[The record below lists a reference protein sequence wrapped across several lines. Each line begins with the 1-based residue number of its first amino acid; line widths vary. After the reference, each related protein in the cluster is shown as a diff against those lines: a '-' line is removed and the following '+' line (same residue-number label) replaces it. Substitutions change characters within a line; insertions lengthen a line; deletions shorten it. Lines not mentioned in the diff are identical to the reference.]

1 MAWIADQLLK
11 LIGEHALDECITE
24 SKLVALSKLKE
35 KQVENAV
42 CKLRK
47 HGLVTR
53 TAPGCYRLTSEGK
66 EALAAEAPVIR
77 PGPKGTYQ
85 KVRIHRHS
93 LRARVWRAIR
103 IRRKFSIPE
112 IEPLVL
118 QGHEKNMRSNI
129 GKYLKALE
137 LAGYLVRM
145 KKREAGTAPT
155 SNGFARWWLP
165 DDKNTGPIA
174 PVWRPARNVVFDQNT
189 GEEVPL
195 CGDHS

>member
-1 MAWIADQLLK
+1 MAWIAEHLLK
-11 LIGEHALDECITE
+11 VIGEHAPDECITE
-24 SKLVALSKLKE
+24 ERLVNLTRLKPM
-35 KQVENAV
+35 QVENAAR
-42 CKLRK
+42 KLRK
-47 HGLVTR
+47 HNLVML
-53 TAPGCYRLTSEGK
+53 TAPGCYRLTSAGK
-66 EALAAEAPVIR
+66 VALATEDARLRSGPRGAQ
-77 PGPKGTYQ
+77 PG
-85 KVRIHRHS
+85 VRIHRHS

-118 QGHEKNMRSNI
+118 QGSEKNMRSNI

-137 LAGYLVRM
+137 LAGYLVKM
-145 KKREAGTAPT
+145 KQREAGTALT

-174 PVWRPARNVVFDQNT
+174 PVWRPAKNVVFDQNT

-195 CGDHS
+195 CGGHS